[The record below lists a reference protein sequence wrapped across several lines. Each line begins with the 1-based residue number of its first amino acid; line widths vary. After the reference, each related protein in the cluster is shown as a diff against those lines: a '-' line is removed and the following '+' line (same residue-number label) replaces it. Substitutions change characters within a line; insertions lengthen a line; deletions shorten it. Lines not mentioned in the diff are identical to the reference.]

1 MIRNFNSINTFHFKK
16 VKRIGAKFCNLTQAN
31 SKTQTNSTPSRR
43 GSVWSRCCNLRS
55 KIIHPSNWRRYTT
68 DVFDETETEDNE
80 NVGLYLGSTRSV
92 FVIQPYEA
100 EDVSKDV
107 YITTPHITNPQL
119 ELNESV
125 ALVET
130 LPDWK
135 VHGSVI
141 LRIRNKNSNEIFSK
155 KNFQNLMKN
164 LKEKQSV
171 NSLFVSVEKL
181 TNIQKATLQQA
192 SGLEHIFDRYTLV
205 LQIFKL
211 RAKTKEAKLQVALAQ
226 LPMDKATMKIPHE
239 TSKHQSQ
246 HQQGKGS
253 GETYSE
259 LVRREFNLKEQR
271 LMKRLKH
278 VKRIRNEHREARKRN
293 AVPIAAVIGYTNA
306 GKTSLIKALSVLSE
320 RVQPKDYLFATLD
333 VTAHAAILP
342 NNLRYVLV
350 DTVGFLSK
358 LPHSLIDAFKATM
371 EDMLQADLLIHVR
384 DISHPDSKNQLRNV
398 LKVLSQLKL
407 PPSLLENIIEVRN
420 KVDLVKPVRDDPF
433 SEVVG
438 KTKKTV
444 FSDVIV
450 PKPRSPTPGVRSLRP
465 AVICHVSATEGTGLS
480 SLAVQIQDGVMKA
493 TDRKVCTVRVPA
505 VGGHMDWLREHCAVH
520 EVRGSGDFNLELKVI
535 AADWQLA
542 KFTSAFEDVE
552 ILPQKLDA
560 KSFKS

>member
-1 MIRNFNSINTFHFKK
+1 MLRNFISINTLQYKE
-16 VKRIGAKFCNLTQAN
+16 VKRIGAKICNFAQQAN
-31 SKTQTNSTPSRR
+31 RKTQTNLTPSRS
-43 GSVWSRCCNLRS
+43 GSVWSRRRNLKDQLIS
-55 KIIHPSNWRRYTT
+55 PSNWRRYTSE
-68 DVFDETETEDNE
+68 VFDESETEDLNTE
-80 NVGLYLGSTRSV
+80 KVDWYLGSTRAV

-107 YITTPHITNPQL
+107 YISTPHITNPQL
-119 ELNESV
+119 ELDESV

-155 KNFQNLMKN
+155 KNFQNLMEK
-164 LKEKQSV
+164 LKEKQTV

-192 SGLEHIFDRYTLV
+192 SGLEHIFDRYSLV

-226 LPMDKATMKIPHE
+226 LPMDKATMKVPNE

-293 AVPIAAVIGYTNA
+293 AVPVAAVIGYTNA

-320 RVQPKDYLFATLD
+320 RIQPKDYLFATLD

-384 DISHPDSKNQLRNV
+384 DISHPHSKNQLRNV

-420 KVDLVKPVRDDPF
+420 KVDLVKPVRNISKDECD
-433 SEVVG
+433 
-438 KTKKTV
+438 
-444 FSDVIV
+444 
-450 PKPRSPTPGVRSLRP
+450 
-465 AVICHVSATEGTGLS
+465 VSATEGTGLS
-480 SLAVQIQDGVMKA
+480 SLAIQIQNGIMKA
-493 TDRKVCTVRVPA
+493 TDRKVCTLRVPA
-505 VGGHMDWLREHCAVH
+505 VGGHLEWLREHYAVH
-520 EVRGSGDFNLELKVI
+520 EVRGSGNFNLELEVI
-535 AADWQLA
+535 VADWQLA
-542 KFTSAFEDVE
+542 KFTSAFED
-552 ILPQKLDA
+552 
-560 KSFKS
+560 